1 MKTYLVGG
9 AVRDAQLGIPIKE
22 KDWVVVGSTPKEMIN
37 LGYRPVG
44 SNFPVFLHPDTKE
57 EYALARTER
66 KTGTGHKGFT
76 FHTDSNVTLEEDLKR
91 RDLTINAIAQTENGD
106 LIDPYGGLEDIKKKV
121 LKKVS
126 DAFKEDPLRV
136 LRVARLAAKLRY
148 LGFSVEEETMDTMIS
163 ISNSGELKTLP
174 KERIWQETYKALGER
189 NPEKYF
195 KVLIDS
201 HAFYELTGNVGVD
214 SWGMFEEI
222 APRILEPD
230 LRWAYF
236 GGYTLDN
243 LDKIFGVPKKIQ
255 ELTNVYRKLRLFN
268 PSDKSEVESH
278 EVLNFIEEVDGLRRN
293 KRFNKAL
300 KIFYAMDYFFS
311 SKKETLIPWDTLIK
325 TLLTIKPSSSKL
337 KGKGISEDIRLQRLK
352 IIDLKL
358 KNG

>member
-22 KDWVVVGSTPKEMIN
+22 KDWVVVGSTPKEMID

-201 HAFYELTGNVGVD
+201 HAIFELTGNVDVD
-214 SWGMFEEI
+214 SWGMFAVS

-230 LRWAYF
+230 LRWTYF
-236 GGYTLDN
+236 GGNTIDN

-255 ELTNVYRKLRLFN
+255 ELTNVYRKLQLFN
-268 PSDKSEVESH
+268 PTDKSEVESH

-300 KIFYAMDYFFS
+300 KIFYAMDYSFS
-311 SKKETLIPWDTLIK
+311 SKKETFIPWDTLIK
-325 TLLTIKPSSSKL
+325 TLLTIEPSSPKL
-337 KGKGISEDIRLQRLK
+337 KGKEISEDIRLQRLK
-352 IIDLKL
+352 IIDKQL